1 VPSAPSQFRLLAE
14 RRFLPYFA
22 SQSLGAFNDNLL
34 KNGLVL
40 LATFSTGLQAEIA
53 PELLANLAGGLFI
66 LPFLLFSG
74 LAGQLADRY
83 DKALI
88 LKIVKAAEI
97 AIMALAGWGFAQ
109 GNLLMLLASLFLMGL
124 HSTFFAPAKYGLLPQ
139 VLRSEELVGGN
150 ALVETG
156 TFLAILGGTLTAG
169 LLVAD
174 GHAAQ
179 VSQALML
186 AAVLGFAASLAIPAL
201 PARAPGSR
209 IDWNPWTSTLDNL
222 RAAKRLLKNTQIGI
236 SLTPMPECLPS
247 LPQTIAWLKA
257 QGIDALTMSPTLY
270 NRGGSLTDHELATA
284 QLRQMI
290 EQYGLRSQEFDFVPS
305 AGEVFRQWRANR
317 FKCVPR
323 NVDLFI
329 SSSGDY
335 LYCYNDAAHQ
345 HPIGHVSRQSIGEM
359 LRQREAMGPLP
370 ALCDGCNMR
379 DRYRVGELFKAGIA
393 FARARLQ
400 PAAA

>member
-1 VPSAPSQFRLLAE
+1 VHV
-14 RRFLPYFA
+14 
-22 SQSLGAFNDNLL
+22 NLDQQRVMA
-34 KNGLVL
+34 N
-40 LATFSTGLQAEIA
+40 LQAA
-53 PELLANLAGGLFI
+53 QKLFKHTRLA
-66 LPFLLFSG
+66 
-74 LAGQLADRY
+74 
-83 DKALI
+83 
-88 LKIVKAAEI
+88 
-97 AIMALAGWGFAQ
+97 
-109 GNLLMLLASLFLMGL
+109 
-124 HSTFFAPAKYGLLPQ
+124 
-139 VLRSEELVGGN
+139 
-150 ALVETG
+150 
-156 TFLAILGGTLTAG
+156 
-169 LLVAD
+169 
-174 GHAAQ
+174 
-179 VSQALML
+179 
-186 AAVLGFAASLAIPAL
+186 
-201 PARAPGSR
+201 
-209 IDWNPWTSTLDNL
+209 
-222 RAAKRLLKNTQIGI
+222 I

-359 LRQREAMGPLP
+359 LRQREAMAPLP

-379 DRYRVGELFKAGIA
+379 GRYRAGELFKAGIA

>member
-1 VPSAPSQFRLLAE
+1 
-14 RRFLPYFA
+14 
-22 SQSLGAFNDNLL
+22 
-34 KNGLVL
+34 
-40 LATFSTGLQAEIA
+40 
-53 PELLANLAGGLFI
+53 
-66 LPFLLFSG
+66 
-74 LAGQLADRY
+74 
-83 DKALI
+83 
-88 LKIVKAAEI
+88 
-97 AIMALAGWGFAQ
+97 
-109 GNLLMLLASLFLMGL
+109 
-124 HSTFFAPAKYGLLPQ
+124 
-139 VLRSEELVGGN
+139 
-150 ALVETG
+150 
-156 TFLAILGGTLTAG
+156 
-169 LLVAD
+169 
-174 GHAAQ
+174 
-179 VSQALML
+179 
-186 AAVLGFAASLAIPAL
+186 
-201 PARAPGSR
+201 
-209 IDWNPWTSTLDNL
+209 
-222 RAAKRLLKNTQIGI
+222 
-236 SLTPMPECLPS
+236 
-247 LPQTIAWLKA
+247 
-257 QGIDALTMSPTLY
+257 
-270 NRGGSLTDHELATA
+270 
-284 QLRQMI
+284 MI